1 MSNVQHEGRSSVS
14 GVSLTK
20 PVHPNHV
27 GMIVQPSEWEL
38 DRRRASNRIML
49 SLTRSEQEDLWC
61 NHLDALAHTFGVARL
76 MGA

>member
-1 MSNVQHEGRSSVS
+1 MSIPQHNRRSSTS
-14 GVSLTK
+14 GVSLAK
-20 PVHPNHV
+20 EVHPNHV

-61 NHLDALAHTFGVARL
+61 NHLDALANTFNVARL